1 VVAAVRFFRRI
12 SHVLWLSAAVA
23 LFAGLSPVDAGAAA
37 TVSNIRIGVHLD
49 KLRVVLETDAKF
61 PVSAFELSGPYRIVV
76 DLPDVTWRIDS
87 AGGERAT
94 RFISGYRFGQ
104 FVPGKSRLVF
114 DLKRP
119 ALVDK
124 AFHIPPTGGRPW
136 RLVIDIKSVAGA
148 VFAARAAKPPP
159 APEQSSGARAAVFV
173 PPPRPKPEGAQR
185 KRVVVLEPGPG
196 GIDPGALARGRSV
209 REKDITLAMA
219 RQLRDELIRRGR
231 YHVVLTRDRD
241 IFIRL
246 RERIGMARAAG
257 ADVFISLHAD
267 FIRNRKVRGAS
278 VYTLSERASDR
289 EAADLAAKENKSDVI
304 AGVDLTGETAEVTNI
319 LIDLAQRETM
329 NHSAAF
335 ARILVREMSR
345 NTKFLRKSHR
355 FAGFAVLKAP
365 DVPSVLVEMGYLS
378 NSRDVSQLTSRS
390 YRAGLAAAIADG
402 VDGYFATLPDGR

>member
-1 VVAAVRFFRRI
+1 
-12 SHVLWLSAAVA
+12 VA
-23 LFAGLSPVDAGAAA
+23 LFAGLSPVAAGASS
-37 TVSNIRIGVHLD
+37 TVSNIRIGVHPD
-49 KLRVVLETDAKF
+49 KLRVVLETDAKL
-61 PVSAFELSGPYRIVV
+61 PVSAFELADPYRIVV
-76 DLPDVTWRIDS
+76 DLPDVTWRIDP
-87 AGGERAT
+87 ADGERAT
-94 RFISGYRFGQ
+94 GFISGYRFGL

-114 DLKRP
+114 DLKQP

-136 RLVIDIKSVAGA
+136 RLVIDIKAVAGT

-185 KRVVVLEPGPG
+185 KRVVVLDPGHG
-196 GIDPGALARGRSV
+196 GIDPGALSRGRGV

-219 RQLRDELIRRGR
+219 RQLRDELVRRGR
-231 YHVVLTRDRD
+231 YHVVLTRDHD

-246 RERIGMARAAG
+246 RERISMARAAG

-267 FIRNRKVRGAS
+267 SIRNRKVRGAS

-304 AGVDLTGETAEVTNI
+304 AGVDLTGESAEVTNI

-329 NHSAAF
+329 NHSAEF
-335 ARILVREMSR
+335 ARILVHEMSR

-378 NSRDVSQLTSRS
+378 NSRDVSQLTSRT

-402 VDGYFATLPDGR
+402 VDGYFASLRDGR